1 MEKGNV
7 LNVEK
12 IVEQG
17 KAILTGEALPK
28 TSEGVKSTLESI
40 STEVEQVRYA
50 EGEKL
55 SSAGQAVLKDLEEIL
70 VGGAEVTA
78 AIPPETFLHAARA
91 QQKVA
96 EAAVK
101 PEEARAK
108 LEGKA
113 EEVEEVVVMNMAKLL
128 RMLFTSNEFRDVVT
142 DWSAWLKSAI
152 IVQLEEAQKSVE
164 TAFSQKS
171 VETATKEVYEGVGQ
185 VPVESVSMK
194 EKVQSVVPEIKD
206 EQLDKMISMFEWMQ
220 ERQEYQE
227 AVGYVFNQFSNLS
240 NILGIE
246 EGEEGVVDKEKLKE
260 AGVEIRKAGLDT
272 LKAVENWTHRST
284 EDLQDHL
291 RSTANHLKSDDRLR
305 SSIQSLAHF
314 FANCFNEPGFL
325 NDRQWI
331 RDEARDR
338 VNEVR
343 EAIGEGYKKD
353 FRGLADESR
362 ELIKSLDREPRT
374 AHLKQSLKKLLE
386 DVFVAGD
393 EGTFS
398 FKTEL
403 LGDLGVIVS
412 GLLHRAKHLHV
423 PDLEIHDEDL
433 DFVARNIILDAGE
446 LVPQQFKATLVTENM
461 AEKMRGAEEG
471 RGTGVLTEEEKE
483 RVFVD
488 LEPLEASQ
496 TPSHASHASQIP
508 ADTWQTRL
516 KFEVKGIHGHCRDIH
531 FNVRKRTGFPQLTDE
546 GLADLR
552 VWGPRG
558 MLVKVVVRPE
568 WVREETVE
576 RTIHTKEIIGTF
588 LQ

>member
-1 MEKGNV
+1 MEKGDIV
-7 LNVEK
+7 NVEK

-28 TSEGVKSTLESI
+28 TSEGVKSTLASI
-40 STEVEQVRYA
+40 STEVGQVRYT

-55 SSAGQAVLKDLEEIL
+55 SSTGQAILKDLEEIL

-96 EAAVK
+96 EAAK

-128 RMLFTSNEFRDVVT
+128 RMMFTSNEFRDVVT
-142 DWSAWLKSAI
+142 DWSSWLKDAI
-152 IVQLEEAQKSVE
+152 IVQLEEAQKTVE
-164 TAFSQKS
+164 SAVS
-171 VETATKEVYEGVGQ
+171 EEPTKEEEVYKGIGQ
-185 VPVESVSMK
+185 VPVESESIK
-194 EKVQSVVPEIKD
+194 KKKLQTVPEIKD
-206 EQLDKMISMFEWMQ
+206 EQLDKLISMFEWMQ

-227 AVGYVFNQFSNLS
+227 AVGYIFNQFSNLS
-240 NILGIE
+240 IILGIE
-246 EGEEGVVDKEKLKE
+246 EREGEGVEAGVVDKEKLKE
-260 AGVEIRKAGLDT
+260 AGIEIRKAGLDT

-284 EDLQDHL
+284 EDFQEHLQ
-291 RSTANHLKSDDRLR
+291 STANHLKTDYRLR
-305 SSIQSLAHF
+305 SAIQSLAHF

-325 NDRQWI
+325 NDRRWI

-338 VNEVR
+338 LNEVR

-362 ELIKSLDREPRT
+362 ELIESLDREPRT
-374 AHLKQSLKKLLE
+374 AYLKQSLKKLFE
-386 DVFVAGD
+386 DLFVTGE
-393 EGTFS
+393 EGTFN

-412 GLLHRAKHLHV
+412 GLLHRAKYLRV

-433 DFVARNIILDAGE
+433 DFVAHNIILDAAE
-446 LVPQQFKATLVTENM
+446 LVPQQFKMTLVTENM
-461 AEKMRGAEEG
+461 AEKAKHEGTEEH
-471 RGTGVLTEEEKE
+471 VSMTEEEKE
-483 RVFVD
+483 RVFVQ
-488 LEPLEASQ
+488 LEPPQ
-496 TPSHASHASQIP
+496 TTTPTTPTTILTGP
-508 ADTWQTRL
+508 TWQTHL
-516 KFEVKGIHGHCRDIH
+516 KFEVKGIHGHCRNIH

-552 VWGPRG
+552 VWGAKG
-558 MLVKVVVRPE
+558 MLIKVVLRPE
-568 WVREETVE
+568 WIREEVVE
-576 RTIHTKEIIGTF
+576 RDIHTKETIGTRGCYE
-588 LQ
+588 